1 MSAATTIWTIGEH
14 RVLRDVSWKR
24 YVALRDDPV
33 YLRKRLTYHRGVL
46 ENRLTECRTERI
58 NRIVETL
65 IDVWSEVH
73 EICQRPFGSTTFRL
87 ESASAGLEPDTC
99 YYFDRCRE
107 IRGRED
113 LDLRFDPPP
122 DLSIDIVPS
131 PANIDR
137 LAVYADLRFPE
148 VWRIDGERLQIFL
161 LDGSGYQTAGESR
174 ALYGFPPEGFMQF
187 VQRLWTTDATTLCR
201 EFRTWAA
208 AQTPSA
214 GSDA

>member
-1 MSAATTIWTIGEH
+1 MSATTTTHTDGD
-14 RVLRDVSWKR
+14 RFVLRDVSWDR
-24 YVALRDDPV
+24 YIALRDDPV

-148 VWRIDGERLQIFL
+148 VWRIDGESVHVL
-161 LDGSGYQTAGESR
+161 LLKDSGYQTTGESL
-174 ALYGFPPEGFMQF
+174 ALPTLPLDGLMRFA
-187 VQRLWTTDATTLCR
+187 QRLWTTDATTLGR
-201 EFRTWAA
+201 EFRNWAQ
-208 AQTPSA
+208 AQRRS
-214 GSDA
+214 